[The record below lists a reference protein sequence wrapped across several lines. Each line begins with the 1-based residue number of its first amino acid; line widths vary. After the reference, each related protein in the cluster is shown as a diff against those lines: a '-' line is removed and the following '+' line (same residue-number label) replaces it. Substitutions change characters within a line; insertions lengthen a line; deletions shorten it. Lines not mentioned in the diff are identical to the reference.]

1 MVFKVFH
8 SKAFDDKL
16 EKFSR
21 EFKEWVEKIED
32 RLINNPY
39 AGDPLGVRWF
49 REKKHGKFRI
59 YFLIYEDLTSVFMVN
74 ISEKKDQQRVINTVK
89 LLLDLYRAELENL
102 LKN

>member
-8 SKAFDDKL
+8 SKSFDDKL
-16 EKFSR
+16 DRFQQ
-21 EFKEWVEKIED
+21 EFKNWVEKIENQ
-32 RLINNPY
+32 LVNNPY
-39 AGDPLGVRWF
+39 VGDPLGVPWL

-74 ISEKKDQQRVINTVK
+74 ISEKKDQQKVINTIK
-89 LLLDLYRAELENL
+89 LLLDLYRLEIENL

>member
-8 SKAFDDKL
+8 SKSFDDKL
-16 EKFSR
+16 EKCHK
-21 EFKEWVEKIED
+21 EFKDRVEKIED
-32 RLINNPY
+32 QLMNNPY

-89 LLLDLYRAELENL
+89 LLFDLYRAELENL